1 MTRQGVVN
9 AASLIAVTLAFFTF
23 LAPFGAQHAVAL
35 TASASA
41 VALLTAGLLQCA
53 RVFLLADSTEA
64 THGVGAARSSSRDLV
79 VLPQRDPDA
88 AGKPRPRAPGS
99 NPSTV

>member
-1 MTRQGVVN
+1 MNAAGFV
-9 AASLIAVTLAFFTF
+9 AASLISLAF
-23 LAPFGAQHAVAL
+23 LAPLGDQHAVAL
-35 TASASA
+35 AASASA
-41 VALLTAGLLQCA
+41 LALLIAGLLRCA
-53 RVFLLADSTEA
+53 GKAVPLAGCAGTA
-64 THGVGAARSSSRDLV
+64 HGSAVARSSSRDVV

>member
-1 MTRQGVVN
+1 V
-9 AASLIAVTLAFFTF
+9 SLAFLTI

-41 VALLTAGLLQCA
+41 LALLTAGLLQCA
-53 RVFLLADSTEA
+53 KVFLLADSTEA
-64 THGVGAARSSSRDLV
+64 AHGVGAARSSFRDLIT
-79 VLPQRDPDA
+79 LPQRDPDA